1 MEKLMDHSQLGNL
14 VLSIGIIIFVAHIF
28 TAMFKKT
35 KIPDVLLLILIGI
48 LIGPSFL
55 NILKPQDFGFAG
67 PILSSIA
74 LILMLFEGGNHLS
87 INNLKESLKDSIPIA
102 LITFIITFT
111 ITTILVFI
119 FITQDIFTSI
129 YAGAVLGSIS
139 PAVVVPFINLL
150 EISQKTKSLLFV
162 ESAITDVLSIVLALT
177 FLDAFI
183 SGHLTVLGFVG
194 ELLTALVMATL
205 LGLGGAIL
213 WSIVL
218 EKIRQFPNTMFTTLA
233 FLFIIYGLA
242 DSMGYSGPITVLV
255 FGILLANAKKIPI
268 AIVKKFSSNELAE
281 FSAFEKEFF
290 SEIIFLVKTFFFIYL
305 GLSIQ
310 FGNFFILVGGIIITL
325 GIYAFRFLIVK
336 FILPKTES
344 VREAVL
350 ISSIIPKGLAAAVL
364 AELPLFKFT
373 EGDLL
378 YDGFI
383 KVRAVAYSV
392 IFFSIILTAIMVY
405 LTEKDL
411 LSLPIRKFFGKF
423 K

>member
-1 MEKLMDHSQLGNL
+1 MDHNQLGNL
-14 VLSIGIIIFVAHIF
+14 VLSIGIIIFAAHLF

-35 KIPDVLLLILIGI
+35 KVPDVLLLILIGI
-48 LIGPSFL
+48 IIGPNFFD
-55 NILKPQDFGFAG
+55 ILKPQDFGFAG

-87 INNLKESLKDSIPIA
+87 INNLKESLRDSIPIA
-102 LITFIITFT
+102 LITFVITFT
-111 ITTILVFI
+111 ATAFLVFT
-119 FITQDIFTSI
+119 FVTQEVFSAI

-150 EISQKTKSLLFV
+150 DISQKTKSLLFI

-177 FLDAFI
+177 FLDAFV
-183 SGHLTVLGFVG
+183 SGHITVFGFVG

-218 EKIRQFPNTMFTTLA
+218 DKIRQFPNTMFTTLA
-233 FLFIIYGLA
+233 FLFILYGLA
-242 DSMGYSGPITVLV
+242 DSMGYSGPITILV
-255 FGILLANAKKIPI
+255 FGILLANAKKIPLE
-268 AIVKKFSSNELAE
+268 IVKRFGSSELSE
-281 FSAFEKEFF
+281 FSVLEKSFF
-290 SEIIFLVKTFFFIYL
+290 SEIIFIVKTFFFIYL

-310 FGNFFILVGGIIITL
+310 FGNFFILIGGVLVTSAIYGCRFIIV
-325 GIYAFRFLIVK
+325 R

-364 AELPLFKFT
+364 AELPLFKEFPADT
-373 EGDLL
+373 MVLFEE
-378 YDGFI
+378 
-383 KVRAVAYSV
+383 VRAVAYSV